1 MSRYY
6 MIQID
11 GGPTFTSFPNG
22 VNDPGALQ
30 VLMDIPVAPLASPAS
45 TGASV
50 KIYGVPLSM
59 ISQANNLRFKNIKV
73 YGGFQAGLPLANPAQ
88 AGLLVQGYI
97 FQPVGNWI
105 GTEQSLILVIL
116 AGTAPTNTSAPA
128 TPPNLAF
135 NWKKNTPMAGAITS
149 ALSAAFPGM
158 TANVNISSNLTL
170 LADEQH
176 VASSI
181 DEFARYVKRTSKGI
195 IKTANYSGVEIVPKG
210 TTFNVYD
217 NLTTPSTSSS
227 SSTSTPS
234 TAGSTQAAS
243 PAKSIAFQDLIG
255 QPTWLESPNIQFMT
269 AMRADISVGDMV
281 TLPQTQVTNT
291 AGSGSSLINQSVA
304 FQGSFQITSIRHV
317 GDFRQAN
324 ATAWV
329 TVFDAAPQNIQQLAS

>member
-11 GGPTFTSFPNG
+11 GCPTFTSFPNG
-22 VNDPGALQ
+22 QNDPGALQ

-50 KIYGVPLSM
+50 KIFGVPLSM
-59 ISQANNLRFKNIKV
+59 VSQANNLRFKNIKV
-73 YGGFQAGLPLANPAQ
+73 FGGFQAGLPLANPSQ

-116 AGTAPTNTSAPA
+116 AGAAPANMQAPA

-135 NWKKNTPMAGAITS
+135 NMPKGTPMSTAIQKTL
-149 ALSAAFPGM
+149 ADAFPNM
-158 TANVNISSNLTL
+158 TSNINISPNLTL

-176 VASSI
+176 LAANQA
-181 DEFARYVKRTSKGI
+181 EFGRYIMRTSKGI
-195 IKTANYSGVEIVPKG
+195 IKSPTYSGVDIVIKG
-210 TTFNVYD
+210 TTFNVFD
-217 NLTTPSTSSS
+217 NLSTPSSS
-227 SSTSTPS
+227 SSTSS
-234 TAGSTQAAS
+234 AGSTKAAS
-243 PAKSIAFQDLIG
+243 PAKTIAFQDLIG
-255 QPTWLESPNIQFMT
+255 QPTWLESPTIQFKT
-269 AMRADISVGDMV
+269 AMRADINIGDMV

-304 FQGSFQITSIRHV
+304 FQGTFFVKSIRHV
-317 GDFRQAN
+317 GNFRQAQ
-324 ATAWV
+324 ADAWV
-329 TVFDAAPQNIQQLAS
+329 TVIDAASTNVVNL